1 MSSVHILAI
10 AGTFMGGVAALA
22 RELGHTVSGSD
33 QAIYPPMSTQLEQ
46 LGIALD
52 QGYRADSV
60 PAGTDDVVIGNAL
73 SRGNAAVE
81 AVLDAGQRYI
91 SGAQW
96 LSEQVLP
103 GRDTLA
109 VAGTHGK
116 TTTTTILTWL
126 LESAG
131 RSPGFLIGGVAEDF
145 GVSARLGQGREF
157 VVEADEYDTAF
168 FDKRSK
174 FVHYRPLVAI
184 LNNLEYDHAD
194 IFPDVA
200 AIQRQFH
207 HLVRTVPARGR
218 LIVNGEDPHLAEV
231 LAMGCWTPVERF
243 GFDPSLE
250 WHAELLAAD
259 GSAFRVHHR
268 GQAMGD
274 VHWSLL
280 GRHNVLNGLAALA
293 AAHAVG
299 VAPADVIPALARF
312 RSVKRRMEVIG
323 RHDGITIYDDFAH
336 HPTAIATTLEGL
348 RAKVGDARIVV
359 AMEPRSNSMRLGA
372 HAQALAPSL
381 ALADEVVFLHR
392 PELAWD
398 GSRGDRRSAR
408 RSARGAR
415 YRRAAGAVAGQR
427 AQRRPRG
434 VHVQWGLRRR
444 TAPLPRRAAGP
455 MSSDTS
461 LPLFPLHTTLVPGA
475 AVGLRVFERR
485 YLDLVR
491 DSGRSGE
498 GFGVCLILD
507 GQEVGAP
514 ATPAAYGVQVR
525 IEDFDVG
532 ADGVLQLRL
541 RGTRRFHVE
550 RTRVRD
556 NGLVVAD
563 VRWCDEDPDD
573 ELRPQHALLA
583 TVLGHIIEQAGE
595 AYAPANPALLDQA
608 SWVGW
613 RLAELLPLSEQQR
626 LQLLQMDDPH
636 QRLQQLLG
644 WMP

>member
-1 MSSVHILAI
+1 MSKIHILGI

-22 RELGHTVSGSD
+22 RELGHAVHGSD

-52 QGYRADSV
+52 PGYRADSV
-60 PAGTDDVVIGNAL
+60 AADCDEVIVGNAL
-73 SRGNAAVE
+73 SRGNPAVE

-126 LESAG
+126 LQAAG
-131 RSPGFLIGGVAEDF
+131 REPGFLIGGVAEDF
-145 GVSARLGQGREF
+145 GVSARLGSGREF

-218 LIVNGEDPHLAEV
+218 LIVNGEDAYLAQV

-250 WHAELLAAD
+250 WHAELVNAD
-259 GSAFRVHHR
+259 GSAFVVHHR
-268 GQAMGD
+268 GVRVGE
-274 VHWSLL
+274 VRWPLL

-299 VAPADVIPALARF
+299 VELTSVIPALVNF
-312 RSVKRRMEVIG
+312 RSVKRRLEVIG
-323 RHDGITIYDDFAH
+323 QAHDITVYDDFAH
-336 HPTAIATTLEGL
+336 HPTAIHTTLEGL
-348 RAKVGDARIVV
+348 RAKVGAARIVV

-372 HAQALAPSL
+372 HAEALAPSL
-381 ALADEVVFLHR
+381 DLADAVVFLHR

-398 GSRGDRRSAR
+398 
-408 RSARGAR
+408 
-415 YRRAAGAVAGQR
+415 AAGVI
-427 AQRRPRG
+427 
-434 VHVQWGLRRR
+434 
-444 TAPLPRRAAGP
+444 
-455 MSSDTS
+455 
-461 LPLFPLHTTLVPGA
+461 A
-475 AVGLRVFERR
+475 AVR
-485 YLDLVR
+485 
-491 DSGRSGE
+491 
-498 GFGVCLILD
+498 
-507 GQEVGAP
+507 GQAHAV
-514 ATPAAYGVQVR
+514 
-525 IEDFDVG
+525 
-532 ADGVLQLRL
+532 
-541 RGTRRFHVE
+541 
-550 RTRVRD
+550 
-556 NGLVVAD
+556 
-563 VRWCDEDPDD
+563 PDTD
-573 ELRPQHALLA
+573 ALLA
-583 TVLGHIIEQAGE
+583 RLGEIA
-595 AYAPANPALLDQA
+595 APGDHVVFMSNGGFDGAP
-608 SWVGW
+608 
-613 RLAELLPLSEQQR
+613 RRFLAQ
-626 LQLLQMDDPH
+626 
-636 QRLQQLLG
+636 LQQG
-644 WMP
+644 

>member
-1 MSSVHILAI
+1 MSCMSNLHILGI

-22 RELGHTVSGSD
+22 RELGHAVSGSD
-33 QAIYPPMSTQLEQ
+33 QAIYPPMSTQLET
-46 LGIALD
+46 LGIQLD

-60 PAGTDDVVIGNAL
+60 PPRTDEVVVGNAL
-73 SRGNAAVE
+73 SRGNPAVE

-145 GVSARLGQGREF
+145 GVSARVGQGREF

-174 FVHYRPLVAI
+174 FVHYRPLVAV

-218 LIVNGEDPHLAEV
+218 LIVNGEDAHLAEV

-243 GFDPSLE
+243 GFDPALE
-250 WHAELLAAD
+250 WHAELIRAD
-259 GSAFRVHHR
+259 GSTFTVHHH
-268 GQAMGD
+268 GD
-274 VHWSLL
+274 RVGEVHWPLL

-299 VAPADVIPALARF
+299 VELATVLPALSRF
-312 RSVKRRMEVIG
+312 RSVKRRLEVIG
-323 RHDGITIYDDFAH
+323 QASGITVYDDFAH

-372 HAQALAPSL
+372 HADALAPSL

-398 GSRGDRRSAR
+398 
-408 RSARGAR
+408 
-415 YRRAAGAVAGQR
+415 AASVVKAV
-427 AQRRPRG
+427 
-434 VHVQWGLRRR
+434 
-444 TAPLPRRAAGP
+444 
-455 MSSDTS
+455 
-461 LPLFPLHTTLVPGA
+461 
-475 AVGLRVFERR
+475 
-485 YLDLVR
+485 
-491 DSGRSGE
+491 
-498 GFGVCLILD
+498 
-507 GQEVGAP
+507 
-514 ATPAAYGVQVR
+514 
-525 IEDFDVG
+525 
-532 ADGVLQLRL
+532 
-541 RGTRRFHVE
+541 RGTAHA
-550 RTRVRD
+550 
-556 NGLVVAD
+556 VVD
-563 VRWCDEDPDD
+563 TD
-573 ELRPQHALLA
+573 ALLA
-583 TVLGHIIEQAGE
+583 
-595 AYAPANPALLDQA
+595 
-608 SWVGW
+608 
-613 RLAELLPLSEQQR
+613 R
-626 LQLLQMDDPH
+626 LQAASRPGDHVVFMSNGGFDAAPRRFLAQLQA
-636 QRLQQLLG
+636 R
-644 WMP
+644 